1 MDAHLISVVWFG
13 VGVLLQALLTI
24 RFDRTWTWMDWTLL
38 GVCVVGSAAL
48 ILNHPANVSLQD
60 VLECMGFFGV
70 LLAVFF
76 DKRIL
81 PVINEKIVLSYTIL
95 FWYALFVNF
104 QRLGL
109 PDWLVYALLV
119 PTSAALI
126 IAFTQPA
133 LTFFWKV
140 AMYAWFLVLVL
151 SLGLF
156 QFDFARLAIFN
167 SPNTDPW
174 LTPIECLTTGMA
186 FLYLCIN
193 ATFLYELIP
202 LPGKSQSWKDRM
214 RDWHALTELMAY
226 RFSDQ
231 AIPSLVAGTIFVV
244 EGSVLALNTIYHF
257 ISDGLLINLLVVL
270 PGLLYFGSRV
280 APPAAKTD
288 KEGMTR

>member
-1 MDAHLISVVWFG
+1 LDAHLTSVVWFG
-13 VGVLLQALLTI
+13 VGVVLQAVLTI
-24 RFDRTWTWMDWTLL
+24 RIDRTWTWMDGGLL
-38 GVCVVGSAAL
+38 GVCVTVSAAL
-48 ILNHPANVSLQD
+48 TFNHPADASPQD

-81 PVINEKIVLSYTIL
+81 PVVNEKIVLSYTIV
-95 FWYALFVNF
+95 FWYALYVNF

-140 AMYAWFLVLVL
+140 AMYAWFLSLVL

-156 QFDFARLAIFN
+156 QFSFARLAIFN
-167 SPNTDPW
+167 SPKADLW

-193 ATFLYELIP
+193 ATFLFELIP
-202 LPGKSQSWKDRM
+202 LPGRNQSWKDRM
-214 RDWHALTELMAY
+214 REWHALTELMAY
-226 RFSDQ
+226 RFSDR
-231 AIPSLVAGTIFVV
+231 AIPSVVAGTIFVV
-244 EGSVLALNTIYHF
+244 EGGVLALNYIYHF

-280 APPAAKTD
+280 APPVPASD
-288 KEGMTR
+288 KGA